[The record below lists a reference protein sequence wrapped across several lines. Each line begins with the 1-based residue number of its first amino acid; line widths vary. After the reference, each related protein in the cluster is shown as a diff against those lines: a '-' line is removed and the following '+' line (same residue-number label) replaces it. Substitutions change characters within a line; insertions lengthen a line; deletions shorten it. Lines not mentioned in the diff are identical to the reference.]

1 MALYPRFSN
10 MDGLWTASGD
20 FNERKQ
26 TEETEGAKGA
36 KGAKGTIQVVRN
48 QRSDMIESYANFNE
62 YLYSFTAM
70 LFFNT
75 HSRKGLYATR
85 STKLRSISEGQTLA
99 DMQVEFPVYEDRGH
113 IMKMIVTDLTAY
125 QDNQPLLSITVV
137 VNDGAS
143 TIPLRF
149 VEAEAE
155 NMLNRQI
162 EVPLNGVERIGMI
175 FNLKDMQ
182 QKK

>member
-20 FNERKQ
+20 FNERKKTKETEG
-26 TEETEGAKGA
+26 TEETEEAIK
-36 KGAKGTIQVVRN
+36 KN

-75 HSRKGLYATR
+75 NSRKGLYATR